1 MNLLVNFF
9 EDCNEG
15 IMGKETEGRGVLQ
28 SIRGWMGGGGG
39 ENPLRFSLNDGMILW
54 KLWNTYG

>member
-15 IMGKETEGRGVLQ
+15 TMGKETEGRGVLQ
-28 SIRGWMGGGGG
+28 SIRGWMRAGEG

-54 KLWNTYG
+54 KL

>member
-15 IMGKETEGRGVLQ
+15 TMGKETEGRGVLQ
-28 SIRGWMGGGGG
+28 SIRGWMRAGED
-39 ENPLRFSLNDGMILW
+39 ENP
-54 KLWNTYG
+54 